1 MSQDF
6 IRLMH
11 SFFLPVAEVG
21 AGLVWRPA
29 ADVQRT
35 RDGFFVKFELAG
47 VRAEDIDLQVLGS
60 RMTLRGVRR
69 DWHRQEGCGYY
80 LMEIAYSD
88 FERSLEFPCNLDRA
102 DIATSFRDGMLL
114 VHIRTEG
121 RP

>member
-11 SFFLPVAEVG
+11 TLFLPATDVA

-35 RDGFFVKFELAG
+35 RDGFFVKYELAG

-69 DWHRQEGCGYY
+69 DSHRQEGCGYF

-88 FERSLEFPCNLDRA
+88 FERGLEFPCNLDRA

>member
-6 IRLMH
+6 IHLMH
-11 SFFLPVAEVG
+11 ALFLPAAEIG
-21 AGLVWRPA
+21 AVVWRPA

-60 RMTLRGVRR
+60 HMTLRGIRR
-69 DWHRQEGCGYY
+69 DCHRQEGCGYY

-88 FERSLEFPCNLDRA
+88 FERSLEFPCNLERA
-102 DIATSFRDGMLL
+102 DIATNFRDGMLL